1 METAGECED
10 KIRKE
15 KIMVMKIEELIEKR
29 NDAVDVLVEIM
40 QMERMEAEMRVNKYI
55 NRCFLKNESEG
66 SNSSPSAIL
75 YVDEKGGKWVR
86 VNVYGYDFML
96 DIYDMKDGEKD
107 EFTFDEAIEFAKSQG
122 CEIPSKDQWHI
133 VGAYKKEI
141 ARVIEEAGGD
151 QLKGWLW
158 SKTEYSSSTLGWFF
172 NGPFGILGTISKCT
186 TYGSR
191 RLAYPK
197 SNS

>member
-1 METAGECED
+1 
-10 KIRKE
+10 
-15 KIMVMKIEELIEKR
+15 MKKTELIKER
-29 NDAVDVLVEIM
+29 NEIAKTLYTANGGKSSALSAVSKADSLM
-40 QMERMEAEMRVNKYI
+40 SEMYG
-55 NRCFLKNESEG
+55 KNWFMAGDGESDE
-66 SNSSPSAIL
+66 SSRQNECYGISL

-158 SKTEYSSSTLGWFF
+158 SKTEYSSSFGWIFGGTYGYLHTL
-172 NGPFGILGTISKCT
+172 SKCYT
-186 TYGSR
+186 NGSR